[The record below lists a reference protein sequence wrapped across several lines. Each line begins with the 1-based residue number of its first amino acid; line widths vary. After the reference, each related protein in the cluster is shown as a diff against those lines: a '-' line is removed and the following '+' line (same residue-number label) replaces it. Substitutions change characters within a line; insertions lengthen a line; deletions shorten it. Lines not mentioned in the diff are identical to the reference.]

1 MGILQL
7 RYEMYCQFINFP
19 MSFNKKRKQQQKKQN
34 KTKTMNTVMTDDRLK
49 SLELKNVFY

>member
-19 MSFNKKRKQQQKKQN
+19 ISFNKKRKQQQKKQN

-49 SLELKNVFY
+49 SLELKNLFY